1 MADTLSIRL
10 TGRDRETLEAEAQRS
25 GTELSSLVRS
35 LAEAEAKRLRS
46 AAIRAQGKR
55 VVEYL
60 KTNPEARAE
69 FELLGT
75 PQTDLPDEDW
85 SGNGWGI

>member
-10 TGRDRETLEAEAQRS
+10 RRRDRENLEAEAQRS
-25 GTELSSLVRS
+25 GTGLNSLVRAF
-35 LAEAEAKRLRS
+35 AEAEAKRLRC
-46 AAIRAQGKR
+46 AEIRAQGER